1 MAAIQPMSWRSVE
14 NRAAFSTGRTF
25 PPFVDKAAPLST
37 LRPQPPPLPPGEG
50 WGEG

>member
-37 LRPQPPPLPPGEG
+37 LRLLTAPSPSGRGLG
-50 WGEG
+50 